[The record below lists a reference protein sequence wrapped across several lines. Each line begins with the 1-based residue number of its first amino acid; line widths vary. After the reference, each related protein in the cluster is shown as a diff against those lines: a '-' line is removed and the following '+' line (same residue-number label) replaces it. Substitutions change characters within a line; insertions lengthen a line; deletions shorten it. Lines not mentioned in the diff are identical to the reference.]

1 MDLVVGVV
9 GPGHVL
15 GVGEVVEVTQVG
27 VVERLLAVVGGDLIM
42 SGEINKITCITRHLL
57 VMVW

>member
-15 GVGEVVEVTQVG
+15 GVGKVVEVTQVG
-27 VVERLLAVVGGDLIM
+27 VVERLLAVVGEDLIM